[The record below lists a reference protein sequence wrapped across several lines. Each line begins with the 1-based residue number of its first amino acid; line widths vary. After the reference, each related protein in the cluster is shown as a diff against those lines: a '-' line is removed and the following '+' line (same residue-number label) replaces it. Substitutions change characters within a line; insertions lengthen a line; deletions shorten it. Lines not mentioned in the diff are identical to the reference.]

1 MRKSYLI
8 IGAIWLLVLGGS
20 CQSKTDEPFITQ
32 GYDLGNPEKIF
43 MPDILLEVSGIS
55 FYPGNNDSI
64 WAVQDERGMVF
75 QLKQG
80 EKKYRDFRFA
90 KDGDYEDLSFLN
102 QDLYVL
108 RSDGHIFRIPAA
120 SGKGLLVDSTR
131 EWSDLLPEAE
141 YEGLYGDSLSQ
152 SLYAM
157 TKVNGSRKSE
167 KGTSIYKLNLIEDG
181 RLEKSDRIT
190 VSDDTINSILGKKM
204 KAGRFQPS
212 GLARHPATGDWYLIS
227 SVNKL
232 LIVANS
238 NFQIESV
245 WPLLPSRFRQPEG
258 IAFDRLGNMYISN
271 EGDEVS
277 SGNVLK
283 FEYHPPNSQP

>member
-1 MRKSYLI
+1 M
-8 IGAIWLLVLGGS
+8 
-20 CQSKTDEPFITQ
+20 
-32 GYDLGNPEKIF
+32 
-43 MPDILLEVSGIS
+43 
-55 FYPGNNDSI
+55 
-64 WAVQDERGMVF
+64 
-75 QLKQG
+75 
-80 EKKYRDFRFA
+80 
-90 KDGDYEDLSFLN
+90 
-102 QDLYVL
+102 
-108 RSDGHIFRIPAA
+108 
-120 SGKGLLVDSTR
+120 
-131 EWSDLLPEAE
+131 
-141 YEGLYGDSLSQ
+141 
-152 SLYAM
+152 
-157 TKVNGSRKSE
+157 
-167 KGTSIYKLNLIEDG
+167 EDG
-181 RLEKSDRIT
+181 RLEKSNRIK

-238 NFQIESV
+238 NFEIESV

>member
-1 MRKSYLI
+1 MRRPSII
-8 IGAIWLLVLGGS
+8 IGILWLLVLGGS
-20 CQSKTDEPFITQ
+20 CQSKSDEPFITQ

-55 FYPGNNDSI
+55 FYPGSDDSI
-64 WAVQDERGMVF
+64 WAVQDERGLVF

-102 QDLYVL
+102 HHLYVL
-108 RSDGHIFRIPAA
+108 RSDGHIFHIPSAPGG
-120 SGKGLLVDSTR
+120 SLLVDSTR

-181 RLEKSDRIT
+181 RLEKSDRFT
-190 VSDDTINSILGKKM
+190 VSNDTINSILGKKM
-204 KAGRFQPS
+204 KSGRFQPS
-212 GLARHPATGDWYLIS
+212 GLARHPVTGDWYLIS

-238 NFQIESV
+238 NFEIESV

-258 IAFDRLGNMYISN
+258 IAFDLLGNMYISN